1 MYFCAVIDHINA
13 LVLPVRDVERC
24 ALFYR
29 DKLGFNLDQIGDD
42 EAYLTIG
49 GKGGLVL
56 AILSFEFVA
65 KMISEERVR
74 PREETIQRTY
84 YVVFVNDVDK
94 EYKELRRKGVHL
106 VKPPTTQTGGS
117 RTAHFEDPEGTFGK
131 SLSAPKSRHLNWS
144 YA

>member
-1 MYFCAVIDHINA
+1 MIDHINA

-24 ALFYR
+24 ASFYR
-29 DKLGFNLDQIGDD
+29 DKLGFNLDQIQDD

-56 AILSFEFVA
+56 AVLSIDFVA

-74 PREETIQRTY
+74 PREEAIQRTY

-94 EYKELRRKGVHL
+94 EYEELRRKGVHF
-106 VKPPTTQTGGS
+106 VKTPTTQADGW
-117 RTAHFEDPEGTFGK
+117 RTAHFEDPEGNLWEI
-131 SLSAPKSRHLNWS
+131 SQRPKK
-144 YA
+144 